1 MKQELA
7 LEGGGGELVPWNQK
21 DGAIRIDN
29 AGAGDSGQLQQVVV
43 GRKTQFEVRRT
54 NSQIE

>member
-1 MKQELA
+1 MQQKLA
-7 LEGGGGELVPWNQK
+7 LEGGGGELVPGDQE
-21 DGAIRIDN
+21 DGPVRVDD
-29 AGAGDSGQLQQVVV
+29 AGAGDSGQLQQVVI

>member
-7 LEGGGGELVPWNQK
+7 LEGGGGEHVPWNQK
-21 DGAIRIDN
+21 DSAIRVDD
-29 AGAGDSGQLQQVVV
+29 AGSGDSGQLQQVVV
-43 GRKTQFEVRRT
+43 GRKAQFEVRRT